1 MEISEIMRELRSA
14 LDAAGIEWRDASEE
28 FLYGDGDR
36 AVYHMERTKV
46 IDGDSEAASVI
57 WGYSGIVGRETGST
71 CGWPD
76 SLEVGS
82 LYLGTAEPQPM
93 SVEGCVALVIGK
105 GESR

>member
-28 FLYGDGDR
+28 FLYGEGDR

-46 IDGDSEAASVI
+46 IDGGIDVASVI
-57 WGYSGIVGRETGST
+57 WGYSGIIGRETGST
-71 CGWPD
+71 CGYPD

-82 LYLGTAEPQPM
+82 LYLGTAEPQPT
-93 SVEGCVALVIGK
+93 SVEVCVALVIEK

>member
-1 MEISEIMRELRSA
+1 MEISEIMREKRSA

-28 FLYGDGDR
+28 FLYGEVDR

-46 IDGDSEAASVI
+46 IDDGIDVASVI

-71 CGWPD
+71 SGWPD
-76 SLEVGS
+76 ALEVRS

-93 SVEGCVALVIGK
+93 SVEGCIALVIEK
-105 GESR
+105 GEGR

>member
-14 LDAAGIEWRDASEE
+14 LGAAGIEWRDASEE

-93 SVEGCVALVIGK
+93 SVEGCIALVIEK
-105 GESR
+105 GEGR

>member
-28 FLYGDGDR
+28 FLYGEVDQ

-46 IDGDSEAASVI
+46 IDGGIDVASVI
-57 WGYSGIVGRETGST
+57 WGYSGIIGRETGST
-71 CGWPD
+71 CGYPD

-82 LYLGTAEPQPM
+82 LYLGTAEPQPT
-93 SVEGCVALVIGK
+93 SVEVCVALVIEK